1 MDIKWELGVLLD
13 CYTSRIKDVDKHDY
27 DKKEKIKNL
36 YAQAILLNVEHGYG
50 LFFPIDDF
58 IKRVDDG
65 YFIDY
70 DGFGKLLDANG
81 KEIGYSKCNVPFL
94 KKSKTNGAIYVAWF
108 NK

>member
-1 MDIKWELGVLLD
+1 MDLKWELGVLLN
-13 CYTSRIKDVDKHDY
+13 CYASKIKDVDKYDY
-27 DKKEKIKNL
+27 SKREEIKNL

-58 IKRVDDG
+58 IGSVEDG

-70 DGFGKLLDANG
+70 DGTGKLLDTNG
-81 KEIGYSKCNVPFL
+81 KVIGYSKCSVPFL
-94 KKSKTNGAIYVAWF
+94 KKAKKNGAVYVAWF

>member
-13 CYTSRIKDVDKHDY
+13 CYAS
-27 DKKEKIKNL
+27 KIKNIDKYDYSKREEIKNI
-36 YAQAILLNVEHGYG
+36 YAQAILLNVEHGNGIFY
-50 LFFPIDDF
+50 PMDDF
-58 IKRVDDG
+58 IKSVDSG

-81 KEIGYSKCNVPFL
+81 DEIGYSRCNVAFL
-94 KKSKTNGAIYVAWF
+94 KNAKKKGAAYVAWF